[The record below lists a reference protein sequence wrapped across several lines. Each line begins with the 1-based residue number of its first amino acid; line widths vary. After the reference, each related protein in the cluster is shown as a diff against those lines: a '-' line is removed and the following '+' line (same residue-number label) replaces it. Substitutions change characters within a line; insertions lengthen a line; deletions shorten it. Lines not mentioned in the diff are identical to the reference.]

1 MINTSIQFINKMKLQ
16 SDLLISHKSGQIMLF
31 NAPNKPMQNKYS
43 YVASSL
49 KTAVMVNEQNGIWSK
64 GETGNPVYRLD
75 LGGAIKDN
83 ITVFISL
90 PFNWQASEHEKLGYI
105 ASGNSQ
111 GELVISPAFKESSIR
126 TINVDVN

>member
-1 MINTSIQFINKMKLQ
+1 
-16 SDLLISHKSGQIMLF
+16 MLF
-31 NAPNKPMQNKYS
+31 NAPNKPVKDKYS
-43 YVASSL
+43 YVTSSL
-49 KTAVMVNEQNGIWSK
+49 KSAVVINEQNGVWSK
-64 GETGNPVYRLD
+64 DETGNPVYRLD
-75 LGGAIKDN
+75 LAGTIKDS

-126 TINVDVN
+126 TINVDVY